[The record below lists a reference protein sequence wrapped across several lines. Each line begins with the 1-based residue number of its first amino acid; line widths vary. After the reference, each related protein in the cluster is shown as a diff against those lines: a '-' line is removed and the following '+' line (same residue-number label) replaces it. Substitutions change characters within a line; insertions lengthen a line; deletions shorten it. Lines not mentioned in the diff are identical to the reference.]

1 MILLIVLVIKGPVC
15 FFFFLQS
22 VWFFYHGFPPAFGL
36 REHISYCS
44 VIGFGGIQFKAVSV
58 QSLMNAS
65 GPIMLV
71 YHIANPYIVTS
82 KGQLRRAHGTNSS
95 YVR

>member
-22 VWFFYHGFPPAFGL
+22 VLSFYHGLPPAFGL
-36 REHISYCS
+36 HEHISYCS
-44 VIGFGGIQFKAVSV
+44 VIGFGGIRFKAVSV

-82 KGQLRRAHGTNSS
+82 KGQLRRAHGTNSN